1 PQWIVATRLLYH
13 LQYPVP
19 IQVVCKGFTP
29 AHIMFTIREQAAK
42 AFPPKQPSP
51 PDLVHEQ
58 SSISTQVTCA
68 GPTSSFLAR
77 VLA

>member
-29 AHIMFTIREQAAK
+29 AHIMITIRKQIAK
-42 AFPPKQPSP
+42 AFPPKQSSS

>member
-1 PQWIVATRLLYH
+1 PQRIVATRLLYR

-29 AHIMFTIREQAAK
+29 AHMMIAIRRRTTP
-42 AFPPKQPSP
+42 AFPLRQPSL

-58 SSISTQVTCA
+58 SSISTLVKCA
-68 GPTSSFLAR
+68 GQHHRFWHGF
-77 VLA
+77 